1 MANGAYPIVAIHH
14 FIEATRDT
22 GYKSTGSALAEL
34 IDNAFEAS
42 ATHVEVT
49 VESGISAGA
58 GIVVRVTDDG
68 EGMTPDVLR
77 IALQFGGST
86 RFGSRKATGRYG
98 MGLPNGGLSQARRLQ
113 VFTWAKRQ
121 EVWMSHLDVDEIGL
135 GTRPTVPAPRV
146 VPARQ
151 FKPKT
156 RSGTAVVLTKCD
168 RLDCENVSS
177 LVNRLSAEFGRIFR
191 KSLYEQKKIS
201 INGRNVEPIDP
212 LFVRPGHNMVGARL
226 FGPPLQY
233 AIRVP
238 QELHWHTETS
248 TVNVQFSEL
257 PLERWHGLSNE
268 KKNESGI
275 AKNAGVS
282 ILRAGR
288 EIDYGW
294 YFMGSKRK
302 ENYDDWWR
310 CEVAFSPELDELF
323 GVTHSKQKINP
334 SEIIRS
340 ILTREVERVARDLN
354 NRVRK
359 KYAAI
364 RKQGS
369 HGTLMRKFEAR
380 DHLLDPPRH
389 SVLSSTESHSAL
401 LRKRNSGIHGLRF
414 RVEHESCNNDDFYVP
429 LLKGPELRLV
439 LNECHPFYS
448 MVYSPLAKHIS
459 TEHRES
465 LQSLLLL
472 LVASA
477 RAECMFGG
485 SRERAIIKRF
495 RKLWGDTVAAFLS

>member
-1 MANGAYPIVAIHH
+1 MANSAYPIVAIHH

-34 IDNAFEAS
+34 IDNAFEAN
-42 ATHVEVT
+42 ATKVEVT
-49 VESGISAGA
+49 IENGISAEA
-58 GIVVRVTDDG
+58 GIVLRVTDNG
-68 EGMTPDVLR
+68 KGMRPDILR
-77 IALQFGGST
+77 MALQFGGTS

-113 VFTWAKRQ
+113 VFTWAKRR
-121 EVWMSHLDVDEIGL
+121 EVWTSHLDVDEIAL
-135 GTRPTVPAPRV
+135 SEFPTVPAPRV
-146 VPARQ
+146 VPSGQ

-156 RSGTAVVLTKCD
+156 RSGTAVLLTKCD
-168 RLDCENVSS
+168 RLDCKTVSS
-177 LVNRLSAEFGRIFR
+177 LVIQLSAEFGRIFR

-201 INGRNVEPIDP
+201 INGTDVEPIDP
-212 LFVRPGHNMVGARL
+212 LFVSPGQNMVGARL

-238 QELHWHTETS
+238 EELHWHTETS

-257 PLERWHGLSNE
+257 PLERWYGLSNE

-323 GVTHSKQKINP
+323 GVTHSKQEINP
-334 SEIIRS
+334 TEIIRS

-364 RKQGS
+364 RIQGS
-369 HGTLMRKFEAR
+369 HTALVRRFEVR
-380 DHLLDPPRH
+380 DHLLDPPPR
-389 SVLSSTESHSAL
+389 SVPDRTQSNSAL
-401 LRKRNSGIHGLRF
+401 LRKRSSGIHGLKF
-414 RVEHESCNNDDFYVP
+414 KVEHELCNNDEFYFP
-429 LLKGPELRLV
+429 LLKGPELSLI

-448 MVYSPLAKHIS
+448 MVYLPLAKHICKKQ
-459 TEHRES
+459 RDS
-465 LQSLLLL
+465 LQPVLLL

-477 RAECMFGG
+477 RAESMLGG
-485 SRERAIIKRF
+485 SKERAIIRRF
-495 RKLWGDTVAAFLS
+495 RKLWSDTVAAFLS

>member
-1 MANGAYPIVAIHH
+1 MANSAYPIVAIHH

-42 ATHVEVT
+42 ATQVEVT

-58 GIVVRVTDDG
+58 GIVIRVTDDG
-68 EGMTPDVLR
+68 KGMTPDVLR
-77 IALQFGGST
+77 MALQFGGST
-86 RFGSRKATGRYG
+86 RFDSRKATGRYG

-121 EVWMSHLDVDEIGL
+121 EVWMSHLDVDEIAL
-135 GTRPTVPAPRV
+135 GKCPTVPAPRV
-146 VPARQ
+146 VPPTQ

-156 RSGTAVVLTKCD
+156 QSGTAVVLTKCD
-168 RLDCENVSS
+168 RLDSKTVTS
-177 LVNRLSAEFGRIFR
+177 LVSRLSAEFGRIFR
-191 KSLYEQKKIS
+191 KSLYEKRKIS
-201 INGRNVEPIDP
+201 INGTAVGPIDP
-212 LFVRPGHNMVGARL
+212 LFVRPGQNVAGARL

-238 QELHWHTETS
+238 QQLHWVSETS
-248 TVNVQFSEL
+248 AVSVQFSEL

-268 KKNESGI
+268 RKNNLGI

-310 CEVAFSPELDELF
+310 CEVVFSPELDELF
-323 GVTHSKQKINP
+323 GVTHSKQEINP
-334 SEIIRS
+334 TDAICS
-340 ILTREVERVARDLN
+340 ILTPEVERIARDLN

-364 RKQGS
+364 RTQGS
-369 HGTLMRKFEAR
+369 HATLVRKFEAR

-389 SVLSSTESHSAL
+389 SALSSTESHSAL
-401 LRKRNSGIHGLRF
+401 LRKRNSGIQGLRF
-414 RVEHESCNNDDFYVP
+414 RVEHESCNNDDFYMP

-459 TEHRES
+459 TEYRES
-465 LQSLLLL
+465 LQSVLLL